1 MLIMDMNLFFRLS
14 FFALWAL
21 FGVVRGYYGRKTK
34 THSTIA
40 GAMEKLKI
48 AIAEEDMGTG
58 FKIITA
64 IITAIGAAGLVLYLL
79 SPPWWTWTSIPLGEW
94 IQWSGVVITLVPI
107 FFLIWVHRHLD
118 KQWSIA
124 LELREDHKL
133 ITTGP
138 YRYVRHPMY
147 LGVFT
152 YTIGLMMIS
161 LDVLVILFFAFT
173 IWVNYRRIPRE
184 EQMLIQEFGDEYL
197 EYIKRSGRLLP
208 QFRRDQV

>member
-1 MLIMDMNLFFRLS
+1 MYIMDMDLFFRLS
-14 FFALWAL
+14 FFALWAML
-21 FGVVRGYYGRKTK
+21 AVVRVYYGRKTR

-40 GAMEKLKI
+40 GVKEKLET
-48 AIAEEDMGTG
+48 AIAEEGMGTG
-58 FKIITA
+58 FKVITA
-64 IITAIGAAGLVLYLL
+64 VISVIGFAGLILYLL
-79 SPPWWTWTSIPLGEW
+79 SPPWWTWTFIPLGEW
-94 IQWSGVVITLVPI
+94 VQWSGIVVGIVPV
-107 FFLIWVHRHLD
+107 FFLVWVHRHLD
-118 KQWSIA
+118 RQWSIA

-133 ITTGP
+133 ITSGP

-147 LGVFT
+147 LGIFI

-184 EQMLIQEFGDEYL
+184 EEMLIQEFGDEYL

-208 QFRRDQV
+208 QLRRDEV

>member
-1 MLIMDMNLFFRLS
+1 
-14 FFALWAL
+14 
-21 FGVVRGYYGRKTK
+21 
-34 THSTIA
+34 
-40 GAMEKLKI
+40 MEKLKT

-64 IITAIGAAGLVLYLL
+64 IITIIGAAGLVLYLL
-79 SPPWWTWTSIPLGEW
+79 SPPWWTWTSISLGEW
-94 IQWSGVVITLVPI
+94 IQWSGVVMALVPI
-107 FFLIWVHRHLD
+107 FFLIWVHRHLN

-208 QFRRDQV
+208 DFRRGPDLTTF

>member
-1 MLIMDMNLFFRLS
+1 MDMNLSFRLS
-14 FFALWAL
+14 FIALWAL
-21 FGVVRGYYGRKTK
+21 LGVVRGYYGRKTK
-34 THSTIA
+34 THTTIA
-40 GAMEKLKI
+40 DVKEKLKT

-64 IITAIGAAGLVLYLL
+64 IITIIGSAGLVLYLL
-79 SPPWWTWTSIPLGEW
+79 SPPWWTWTFIPLGEW
-94 IQWSGVVITLVPI
+94 IQWSGIIIALFPI

-124 LELREDHKL
+124 LELQEDHKL

-147 LGVFT
+147 LGIFT

-184 EQMLIQEFGDEYL
+184 EQMLIQKFGDEYL

-208 QFRRDQV
+208 QLRRGQV